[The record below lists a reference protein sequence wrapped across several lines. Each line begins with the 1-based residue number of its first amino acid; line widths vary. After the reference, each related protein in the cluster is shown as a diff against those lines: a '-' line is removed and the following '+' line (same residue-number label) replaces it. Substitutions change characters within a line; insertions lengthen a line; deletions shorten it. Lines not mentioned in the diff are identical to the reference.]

1 MAEPVLGDPPNVSRL
16 VDALVD
22 RGDVRRSQD
31 PADRRSWHVSLTP
44 LGAKRLDAMYDAV
57 VRERDRVFAG
67 LEPTEVESLS
77 RALDRV
83 DENLREILAST

>member
-1 MAEPVLGDPPNVSRL
+1 
-16 VDALVD
+16 
-22 RGDVRRSQD
+22 
-31 PADRRSWHVSLTP
+31 
-44 LGAKRLDAMYDAV
+44 MYDAV

-83 DENLREILAST
+83 DENLREILALDVTQRGPRTESRQPAY